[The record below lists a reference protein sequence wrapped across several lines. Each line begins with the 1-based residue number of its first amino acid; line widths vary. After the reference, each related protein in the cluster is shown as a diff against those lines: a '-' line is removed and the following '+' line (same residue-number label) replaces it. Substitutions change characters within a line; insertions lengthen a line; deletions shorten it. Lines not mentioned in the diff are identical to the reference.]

1 MIPISKA
8 TTLFVS
14 PERSSERDY
23 GITHS
28 VCSMCVDIWERPTLL
43 TADTFSTDILLNRT
57 NVYDSLWTTSISHVQ
72 SKLRSYCLFKKEF
85 CLENY
90 VMMFGHIDRSPF
102 TKLRVSAHSLMI
114 EKGHHFHPKIPPEQR
129 LCKLCSL
136 NEVEDEFHF
145 MLKCTFY
152 KDLRTKMMS
161 DIAEIY
167 DIDDMSDKERFI
179 LLMGFIDYDSI
190 LPVIRFV
197 KSAFESCAVC
207 DV

>member
-1 MIPISKA
+1 
-8 TTLFVS
+8 
-14 PERSSERDY
+14 
-23 GITHS
+23 
-28 VCSMCVDIWERPTLL
+28 
-43 TADTFSTDILLNRT
+43 
-57 NVYDSLWTTSISHVQ
+57 
-72 SKLRSYCLFKKEF
+72 
-85 CLENY
+85 
-90 VMMFGHIDRSPF
+90 
-102 TKLRVSAHSLMI
+102 MI
-114 EKGHHFHPKIPPEQR
+114 EKGRHFHPKIPPEQR

-167 DIDDMSDKERFI
+167 DIDDMSDKECFI

-197 KSAFESCAVC
+197 KSAFESRAVF